1 MNSDYFK
8 TELITSKSNSTIVE
22 IAKLNDKKY
31 RDLTKRFICDGV
43 KLFLECVEYGANIG
57 YVILNDNAEFDNF
70 TLEKIRSIRDSGA
83 KILCVTDSVF
93 SKLTSE
99 KAPQGIITVCDFL
112 SEKHRY
118 FTNAENIYDGEKVM
132 LFESVRD
139 PGNLGT
145 IIRCAAAFGLDRII
159 ISSDCADI
167 YSPKVMRSAMGA
179 IFKVGIDII
188 DDFSSAI
195 KILRASGKRVLASML
210 GTRSLILGKDAV
222 SESDVI
228 VLGNEGHGISDK
240 TAALC
245 DDSVFIP
252 MRANTESLN
261 VSMAAG
267 IFMWELFG

>member
-1 MNSDYFK
+1 MNSDCFK
-8 TELITSKSNSTIVE
+8 ADLITSKSNSTIVE

-31 RDLTKRFICDGV
+31 RDLNKRFICDGV
-43 KLFLECVEYGANIG
+43 KLFLECVEYGANIR
-57 YVILNDNAEFDNF
+57 YVILSDKAEFDDF
-70 TLEKIRSIRDSGA
+70 TVEKIRLCGNNGA
-83 KILCVTDSVF
+83 KIICVTDLVF

-118 FTNAENIYDGEKVM
+118 FANAENIYDGEKVM

-159 ISSDCADI
+159 LSPDCADI

-179 IFKVGIDII
+179 VFKVGIDII
-188 DDFSSAI
+188 DDFSSAVN
-195 KILRASGKRVLASML
+195 ILRTSGRRVLASML
-210 GTRSLILGKDAV
+210 GTRSLVLGKDAV

-240 TAALC
+240 TAVAC
-245 DDSVFIP
+245 DDSIFIP
-252 MRANTESLN
+252 MRENTESLN